1 MNFLFFTI
9 RYPLNAIF
17 VERII
22 MRKNG
27 RLADELRKVVIQ
39 REYVK
44 YAQGSA
50 LISLG
55 NTKVICAAMVEER
68 IPPFKKTL
76 CIYSAVVHSFVIA
89 GIILK
94 KCCWQKL

>member
-1 MNFLFFTI
+1 
-9 RYPLNAIF
+9 
-17 VERII
+17 

-39 REYVK
+39 KEYVK

-68 IPPFKKTL
+68 VPPFL
-76 CIYSAVVHSFVIA
+76 RGA
-89 GIILK
+89 G
-94 KCCWQKL
+94 